1 MEKLEYNIFSE
12 DKILQ
17 QSNQDNNFDVQNM
30 FNYQDG
36 DYIENILSDIEIDY
50 SSNNYFSSTFD
61 NLNEITTTSS

>member
-1 MEKLEYNIFSE
+1 
-12 DKILQ
+12 
-17 QSNQDNNFDVQNM
+17 M